1 MNITILGGAG
11 FLGSKL
17 SQLLLEEDHKVKVI
31 DTFSW
36 GIESIL
42 SLIHY
47 KNFSCIKQ
55 DIRDPNLNLEDA
67 DVIVLLAAVVGYPSC
82 DRHPDLAWDVNVNG
96 TQNVVNK
103 SLGKKIIFAST
114 GSVYGELNQI
124 CTEEITPNPI
134 SLYSETKLKGEEI
147 ISQIGGV
154 SLRPAT
160 AFGVSNRL
168 RTDLLVNDF
177 VKIIL
182 KENKLTLFE
191 GHFKRTFLSAY
202 DLARGFKFAID
213 NYNTLKGKAWNL
225 GDERLNYTKL
235 EIAQIIKTKID
246 YELIISNLKHDQDG
260 RNYFVDYSKIKNL
273 GYKSTETIQQSILD
287 LIKVYK
293 CMM

>member
-11 FLGSKL
+11 FIGSSLSKL
-17 SQLLLEEDHKVKVI
+17 LLDEKHNVTVI
-31 DTFSW
+31 DTFQW
-36 GIESIL
+36 GFDSIL
-42 SLIHY
+42 SLISY
-47 KNFSCIKQ
+47 NNFNCIKQ
-55 DIRDPNLNLEDA
+55 DIRDPNLNFKDTDL
-67 DVIVLLAAVVGYPSC
+67 IVLLAAVVGYPSC

-103 SLGKKIIFAST
+103 ANGKKIVFAST
-114 GSVYGELNQI
+114 GSVYGELNQT
-124 CTEEITPNPI
+124 CTEEVLPNPI
-134 SLYSETKLKGEEI
+134 TLYSETKLKGEEI
-147 ISQIGGV
+147 ISQINGV
-154 SLRPAT
+154 NLRPAT

-182 KENKLTLFE
+182 KEKQLTLFE
-191 GHFKRTFLSAY
+191 GHFKRTFLSAF

-213 NYNTLKGKAWNL
+213 NYDILKGKAWNL
-225 GDERLNYTKL
+225 GDESLNYTKL
-235 EIAQIIKTKID
+235 EIAEIIKTIID
-246 YELIISNLKHDQDG
+246 YKLETSNLRHDQDG

-273 GYKSTETIQQSILD
+273 GFTATETIEESIYK

>member
-11 FLGSKL
+11 FIGSRL
-17 SQLLLEEDHKVKVI
+17 SQILLNEGHNVKII
-31 DTFSW
+31 DTFIW
-36 GIESIL
+36 GFDSIL
-42 SLIHY
+42 SLINY
-47 KNFSCIKQ
+47 DNFYCIKQ
-55 DIRDPNLNLEDA
+55 DIRDPNLNLDDA
-67 DVIVLLAAVVGYPSC
+67 DIVILLAAVVGYPSC
-82 DRHPDLAWDVNVNG
+82 DRHPDLAWDINING

-103 SLGKKIIFAST
+103 CLNKKVIFAST

-124 CTEEITPNPI
+124 CTEEIEPNPI

-147 ISQIGGV
+147 VSQIEGV

-177 VKIIL
+177 VKTIL

-213 NYNTLKGKAWNL
+213 NYDKLKGSSWNL

-273 GYKSTETIQQSILD
+273 GFSAHDNIENSID
-287 LIKVYK
+287 KLIMVYK
-293 CMM
+293 CQN

>member
-11 FLGSKL
+11 FIGSRL
-17 SQLLLEEDHKVKVI
+17 SQILLNEGHNVKII
-31 DTFSW
+31 DTFIW
-36 GIESIL
+36 GFDSIL
-42 SLIHY
+42 SLINY
-47 KNFSCIKQ
+47 DNFYCIKQ
-55 DIRDPNLNLEDA
+55 DIRDPNLNLDDA
-67 DVIVLLAAVVGYPSC
+67 DIVILLAAVVGYPSC
-82 DRHPDLAWDVNVNG
+82 DRHPDLAWDINING

-103 SLGKKIIFAST
+103 CLNKKVIFAST

-124 CTEEITPNPI
+124 CTEEIEPNPI

-147 ISQIGGV
+147 VSQIEGV

-177 VKIIL
+177 VKTIL

-213 NYNTLKGKAWNL
+213 NYDKLKNSSWNL

-273 GYKSTETIQQSILD
+273 GFSAHDNIENSID
-287 LIKVYK
+287 KLIMVYK
-293 CMM
+293 CQN

>member
-11 FLGSKL
+11 FIGSRL
-17 SQLLLEEDHKVKVI
+17 SQILLNEGHNVKII
-31 DTFSW
+31 DTFIW
-36 GIESIL
+36 GFDSIL
-42 SLIHY
+42 SLINY
-47 KNFSCIKQ
+47 DNFYCIKQ
-55 DIRDPNLNLEDA
+55 DIRDPNLNLDDA
-67 DVIVLLAAVVGYPSC
+67 DIVILLAAVVGYPSC
-82 DRHPDLAWDVNVNG
+82 DRHPDLAWDINING
-96 TQNVVNK
+96 TQNVVNQC
-103 SLGKKIIFAST
+103 LNKKIIFAST

-124 CTEEITPNPI
+124 CTEEIEPNPI

-147 ISQIGGV
+147 VSQIEGV

-177 VKIIL
+177 VKTIL

-213 NYNTLKGKAWNL
+213 NYDKLKGSSWNL

-273 GYKSTETIQQSILD
+273 GFSAHDNIENSID
-287 LIKVYK
+287 KLIMVYK
-293 CMM
+293 CQN